1 MNNKFLQFLGIAKKA
16 GKIVEGYNKCEE
28 LLSKKRAYL
37 ILLATDISE
46 NSKKKFENYA
56 LQRNIDVVNEFS
68 SSELGNI
75 LGSESIKVICIVDK
89 KISEKL
95 KSLLPENN

>member
-16 GKIVEGYNKCEE
+16 GKLVEGYNKCEE
-28 LLSKKRAYL
+28 LLLKRKADL
-37 ILLATDISE
+37 IILSTDISE
-46 NSKKKFENYA
+46 NSKKKFENYSSKH
-56 LQRNIDVVNEFS
+56 NIDIINAFS

-75 LGSESIKVICIVDK
+75 LGSDSIKVVCIVDK

-95 KSLLPENN
+95 KSLLTENN